1 MRKFILS
8 LLTISTILLTGCLE
22 TTQEITLNDDGS
34 GTISNTN
41 DMGALIGVA
50 KQMGGGED
58 MEKLPQEVIDST
70 VSMKEGADSIPNL
83 TAEEREMARE
93 GTLRIN
99 MDMKNDKF
107 STILSFPFAKISQ
120 LDAYN
125 KLSGKILS
133 ETMKEQMGG
142 DMPAGSGDMP
152 PMTSLDDYYTVEFSD
167 GELTKKVNK
176 EKYGNVESDEYLKGV
191 KEAGAMGL
199 KMKVNY
205 VINLPRPATKAEGK
219 NVKLSEDK
227 KKVMISADIDD
238 FFDDAS
244 ALEFKIKY

>member
-1 MRKFILS
+1 
-8 LLTISTILLTGCLE
+8 
-22 TTQEITLNDDGS
+22 
-34 GTISNTN
+34 
-41 DMGALIGVA
+41 
-50 KQMGGGED
+50 
-58 MEKLPQEVIDST
+58 
-70 VSMKEGADSIPNL
+70 
-83 TAEEREMARE
+83 
-93 GTLRIN
+93 

-107 STILSFPFAKISQ
+107 STILSFPFTKISQ

-142 DMPAGSGDMP
+142 DMSAGSGDMP
-152 PMTSLDDYYTVEFSD
+152 TMTSLDDYYTVEFSE

-176 EKYGNVESDEYLKGV
+176 EKYADVESDEYLKGV
-191 KEAGAMGL
+191 KEASAMGL

-205 VINLPRPATKAEGK
+205 VINLPRPAAKAEGK
-219 NVKLSEDK
+219 NVTLSEDK